1 MNNHL
6 GSTLVTISDKKI
18 GVSSNGTT
26 IDYYTADVVSA
37 QDYYPFGQIM
47 PGRKYQA
54 PNSSKP
60 RFGFNGK
67 ENDNEISGEG
77 NKLDFGARIYDS
89 RLGRWLSVDG
99 YADKYPNFSPYSF
112 SINSPLQYKDANGNW
127 LVDKDGNIIF
137 TIGKVTYERKGN
149 EIIESQLYYFYTN
162 DGQAVEAV
170 FYRLKGTV
178 DNVEW
183 ADEAKTKFLDFKDR
197 DKLEVF
203 PNTGNPE
210 CTNCHGNSLNFRPGL
225 FDYYVAG
232 LDEEGRDNVAKIYKN
247 KAEFT
252 PVRAEDVKPGD
263 IAIFEDDKGNIQH
276 SATVT
281 KASKKEK
288 KVRLTSKDDRKPV
301 ERNQTIKG
309 IKKNPNYK
317 NFAGYYRK
325 NADKKV
331 DVKVNEQDNPGYAGE
346 PDGEEIKK
354 VLEEAKKKE

>member
-1 MNNHL
+1 V
-6 GSTLVTISDKKI
+6 LVTISDKKI

-26 IDYYTADVVSA
+26 IDYYNADVVTA
-37 QDYYPFGQIM
+37 NDYYPFGMTM
-47 PGRKYQA
+47 PGRKYS
-54 PNSSKP
+54 NSAGAY
-60 RFGFNGK
+60 RYGFNGK
-67 ENDNEISGEG
+67 EKDNSTGNDSY
-77 NKLDFGARIYDS
+77 DYGARIYDG
-89 RLGRWLSVDG
+89 RIGRWLSVDG
-99 YADKYPNFSPYSF
+99 YAVKYPNFSPYSF
-112 SINSPLQYKDANGNW
+112 CINSPLQYKDANGNW

-170 FYRLKGTV
+170 FYRLKGKV

-203 PNTGNPE
+203 DNTGNPE

-232 LDEEGRDNVAKIYKN
+232 LDEEGRDNVSKIYKN

-276 SATVT
+276 SATIT

-288 KVRLTSKDDRKPV
+288 KVRLTSKDDRKPI
-301 ERNQTIKG
+301 ERNQSIKG

-331 DVKVNEQDNPGYAGE
+331 DVEVNGQGTKGYAGE

-354 VLEEAKKKE
+354 ILEEAKKNE